1 MANRFPT
8 LLATLLGCLVTGHW
22 ATAQQA
28 ATPTATTATATATTA
43 TPTTAAT
50 PVAVPKPQLH
60 EHPTL
65 VAMWQRN
72 NQLRASA
79 GRPPVAMSPTLTK
92 AAQDHAWFMA
102 NSGQFSHEGNG
113 GMVGRVRKYG
123 GTHGSLSENIAWNQQ
138 SVAGVFQSWQNSPG
152 HWSNICSNCREA
164 GFGYAI
170 GRNGQTYWVAVFGS
184 P

>member
-8 LLATLLGCLVTGHW
+8 LLAALIVCL
-22 ATAQQA
+22 A
-28 ATPTATTATATATTA
+28 ASNRAFAEQTVAATTATATMA
-43 TPTTAAT
+43 TAAT
-50 PVAVPKPQLH
+50 PTPAAAPKPLQLH

-123 GTHGSLSENIAWNQQ
+123 GTHSSLSENIAWNQQ
-138 SVAGVFQSWQNSPG
+138 SVVGVFQSWQNSPG

-164 GFGYAI
+164 GFGYAV